1 MEKKMQ
7 NKGKAVFYAIAGGYL
22 IYLAYQLFGSR
33 MDDGGKN
40 YMLSLIFSIFFVV
53 AGAGILIYTAIMYQK
68 MLKAEAENGDSQEE
82 SGEPEEVRE
91 LEESSEPEESKEP
104 EGEEISANEEEVLKD
119 KQP

>member
-1 MEKKMQ
+1 MQ
-7 NKGKAVFYAIAGGYL
+7 NKGKAVFYVIAGGYL

-68 MLKAEAENGDSQEE
+68 MLKAEAENGD
-82 SGEPEEVRE
+82 EPEDDHE
-91 LEESSEPEESKEP
+91 LEGNVETEESSVPEEDKES
-104 EGEEISANEEEVLKD
+104 EREDVSAREEDSLKGNISEY
-119 KQP
+119 

>member
-1 MEKKMQ
+1 MQ

-68 MLKAEAENGDSQEE
+68 MLKSEAENGDEP
-82 SGEPEEVRE
+82 GENA
-91 LEESSEPEESKEP
+91 EPEESSDP
-104 EGEEISANEEEVLKD
+104 EKGKLS
-119 KQP
+119 

>member
-1 MEKKMQ
+1 MQ

-68 MLKAEAENGDSQEE
+68 MLKAEAENGD
-82 SGEPEEVRE
+82 EPEENA
-91 LEESSEPEESKEP
+91 EPEESSDP
-104 EGEEISANEEEVLKD
+104 EKGKLS
-119 KQP
+119 